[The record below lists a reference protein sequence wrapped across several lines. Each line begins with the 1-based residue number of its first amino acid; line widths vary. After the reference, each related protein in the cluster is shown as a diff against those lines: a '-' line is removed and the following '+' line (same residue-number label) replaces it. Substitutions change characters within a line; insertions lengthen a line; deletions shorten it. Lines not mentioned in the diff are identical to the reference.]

1 MMGTFFLAPQQC
13 ALIINVGVKHH
24 VSANMAVA
32 KICASSPST
41 ATLGA
46 SAPRKFECSFPKPVV
61 GAQNRR
67 ELERRSRKFGFPTS
81 LDIQPL
87 RLDYRPINAELRLVQ
102 IRHDGWICA
111 ERSVNDLPE
120 WM

>member
-1 MMGTFFLAPQQC
+1 MMGTLFLARQQC

-24 VSANMAVA
+24 FSANMAVA
-32 KICASSPST
+32 KICASSPSA

-67 ELERRSRKFGFPTS
+67 ELERRGRKFGFPTG

-87 RLDYRPINAELRLVQ
+87 RLDYRQRSGCNRGWEW
-102 IRHDGWICA
+102 IRSRWICA
-111 ERSVNDLPE
+111 ERSV
-120 WM
+120 